1 MNTRPVHVATL
12 ALFAALAVASS
23 KAPADGAAPSA
34 SAKAAETPAT
44 TAASGETAK
53 AAASAGEAKP
63 ADADKPLSH
72 CDMAKEGMCTENLF
86 DDEDGKSDCDGKG
99 GKYEKGTACP
109 SNDTLLGHCTISGD
123 LLGAALPMQRMF
135 FYAVDGGRDL
145 ADAKVACSKDGPA
158 GDTKEISYAWKDGP
172 AASKPVTAKPG
183 KPALKAPALPKKK

>member
-12 ALFAALAVASS
+12 ALFATLAVASS

-34 SAKAAETPAT
+34 STKT
-44 TAASGETAK
+44 TEAPAK
-53 AAASAGEAKP
+53 AAASGDSAKAAPSGEAKP

-72 CDMAKEGMCTENLF
+72 CDMQKDGMCTENLF
-86 DDEDGKSDCDGKG
+86 DDEEGKSDCDGKG
-99 GKYEKGTACP
+99 GTYEKGTSCP
-109 SNDTLLGHCTISGD
+109 ATDALLGSCTVSGN

-135 FYAVDGGRDL
+135 FYSVDGGRDL

>member
-1 MNTRPVHVATL
+1 MNTRPVHIATL

-34 SAKAAETPAT
+34 SASSAENAAKS
-44 TAASGETAK
+44 AAPGDSAK
-53 AAASAGEAKP
+53 AGAAGGEAKP

-72 CDMAKEGMCTENLF
+72 CNMQKDGMCTENLF

-99 GKYEKGTACP
+99 GTYEKGASCP
-109 SNDTLLGHCTISGD
+109 ATDALLGSCTISGN
-123 LLGAALPMQRMF
+123 LLGTALPMQRMF
-135 FYAVDGGRDL
+135 FYSVDGGRDL

-183 KPALKAPALPKKK
+183 KPAIKAPALPKKK

>member
-1 MNTRPVHVATL
+1 MNTRPVHLATL

-34 SAKAAETPAT
+34 SAKTTEAPATSAASGDSAKT
-44 TAASGETAK
+44 TAASA
-53 AAASAGEAKP
+53 EAKP

-72 CDMAKEGMCTENLF
+72 CNMPKDGMCTDKLF
-86 DDEDGKSDCDGKG
+86 EDVDGKTDCDGKG
-99 GKYEKGTACP
+99 GTYEKGTYCP
-109 SNDTLLGHCTISGD
+109 ATDALLGSCTISGN

-135 FYAVDGGRDL
+135 FYAADGGRDL

-172 AASKPVTAKPG
+172 AASKPVTTKPG